1 MGVPDEQA
9 WLFWDLDAHA
19 LDSERDAYT
28 ILTRVLEQGRLRDVA
43 WLLAHYGRE
52 RVHRYFREG
61 ASPELSQ
68 RTLSFWRAF
77 FEAEEE
83 AWPRPPDF
91 RRSSAAPW
99 PG

>member
-1 MGVPDEQA
+1 M
-9 WLFWDLDAHA
+9 FWDLDARA
-19 LDSERDAYT
+19 LDAERDAYT

-43 WLLAHYGRE
+43 WLLSSYGPE
-52 RVHRYFREG
+52 RILRYFREG
-61 ASPELSQ
+61 ASPEISR

-77 FEAEEE
+77 FAAEEE
-83 AWPRPPDF
+83 TWPSPPDF